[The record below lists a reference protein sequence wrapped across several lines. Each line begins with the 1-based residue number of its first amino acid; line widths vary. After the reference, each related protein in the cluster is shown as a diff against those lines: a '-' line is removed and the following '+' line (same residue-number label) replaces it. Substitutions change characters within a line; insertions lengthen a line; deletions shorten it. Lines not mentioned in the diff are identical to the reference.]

1 MADEKK
7 VVFKYGSR
15 ADYDALGS
23 NKNEETLYFLLDT
36 GEIRR
41 GEVNLARGH
50 HYEAEVQEGETESV
64 GWARA
69 LGGKTAVQDDI
80 CILKTLIHDDGTNKK
95 YSRTAYVYDNGWKAM
110 DGNYN
115 AENVY
120 FDQDLTFT
128 KEIGYVTLTNG
139 KGTLQ
144 AAGKNMK
151 QVLEAM
157 FAKEENPTVTQPKVT
172 WGTVSNMG
180 DKEVGTIVS
189 PTYSVSLN
197 TGSYSYG
204 PTPTGVEA
212 TSYKVTLGGDEATA
226 KTTTSGTFTNVT
238 VTDNMNLKLKA
249 VISHGAGN
257 TPKTNL
263 GNDTKLEDD
272 LAIKTGSK
280 SSEYNT
286 ALTGY
291 RKIFYGAL
299 SDEKALDSAA
309 IRGLAHSKKNGAQSF
324 SWKAVDY
331 TSPLRY
337 VVAIPSET
345 KAITSAVLDST
356 FGAVITDNYVKQT
369 ATINVEGA
377 NGYTA
382 VPYDIYIYR
391 PDAGIGSDEE
401 HTVTIG

>member
-50 HYEAEVQEGETESV
+50 HYEAEVQEVETESV

-151 QVLEAM
+151 LNLLKLLVHI
-157 FAKEENPTVTQPKVT
+157 
-172 WGTVSNMG
+172 
-180 DKEVGTIVS
+180 IVS
-189 PTYSVSLN
+189 
-197 TGSYSYG
+197 
-204 PTPTGVEA
+204 
-212 TSYKVTLGGDEATA
+212 
-226 KTTTSGTFTNVT
+226 
-238 VTDNMNLKLKA
+238 
-249 VISHGAGN
+249 
-257 TPKTNL
+257 
-263 GNDTKLEDD
+263 
-272 LAIKTGSK
+272 
-280 SSEYNT
+280 
-286 ALTGY
+286 
-291 RKIFYGAL
+291 
-299 SDEKALDSAA
+299 
-309 IRGLAHSKKNGAQSF
+309 
-324 SWKAVDY
+324 
-331 TSPLRY
+331 
-337 VVAIPSET
+337 
-345 KAITSAVLDST
+345 
-356 FGAVITDNYVKQT
+356 
-369 ATINVEGA
+369 
-377 NGYTA
+377 
-382 VPYDIYIYR
+382 
-391 PDAGIGSDEE
+391 
-401 HTVTIG
+401 